1 LIHVKAAQSH
11 GGKKEAAEVV
21 CMISENS
28 PESAPTPKRRRRQ
41 NLEFDFV
48 GLTPSSGRKPKS
60 GAARPAVPAPAPATT
75 PAPTPA
81 PAVDPKMGEAPQAR
95 TISAADAAAAAA
107 RAPVL
112 AQPRPVAATS
122 SPAEPEVSPP
132 GPDASGPIPQ
142 PRKKSAM
149 NQPNPTPITA
159 RRSIERQE
167 REQRAIG
174 TLLQGA
180 GLALISS
187 ILVVAGLAALGGYV
201 LYKQLQDQSASLALL
216 EQNTKQRLFELEMD
230 LTRRD
235 AELAKNLEQ
244 SNLRLTALTSQFE
257 EHRYQTTQTLSELR
271 ARNRELERQLSLY
284 QKKVNDQQSII
295 ARLR

>member
-1 LIHVKAAQSH
+1 MHVKAALPP
-11 GGKKEAAEVV
+11 GGEKEAAEVV
-21 CMISENS
+21 RMISGNP
-28 PESAPTPKRRRRQ
+28 PEPAPAPKRRRRQ
-41 NLEFDFV
+41 NLEFDFA
-48 GLTPSSGRKPKS
+48 GLAPLSARK
-60 GAARPAVPAPAPATT
+60 ARRAVARPAS
-75 PAPTPA
+75 PA
-81 PAVDPKMGEAPQAR
+81 PAVGPEAGDIPQAR

-112 AQPRPVAATS
+112 AQPRPVAETP

-132 GPDASGPIPQ
+132 GPDASGPIHQ
-142 PRKKSAM
+142 PRKESAM
-149 NQPNPTPITA
+149 TQPNPTPITA

-201 LYKQLQDQSASLALL
+201 LYKQMQDQSASLALL
-216 EQNTKQRLFELEMD
+216 EQNTKQRMFELEMD

-235 AELAKNLEQ
+235 TELAKNLEQ

-257 EHRYQTTQTLSELR
+257 EHRYQTTQTLAELR

>member
-1 LIHVKAAQSH
+1 MHVKAALPP
-11 GGKKEAAEVV
+11 GGEKEAAEVV
-21 CMISENS
+21 RMISGNP
-28 PESAPTPKRRRRQ
+28 PEPAPAPKRRRRQ
-41 NLEFDFV
+41 NLEFDFA
-48 GLTPSSGRKPKS
+48 GLAPLSARKPRRA
-60 GAARPAVPAPAPATT
+60 AARPAS
-75 PAPTPA
+75 PA
-81 PAVDPKMGEAPQAR
+81 PAVGPEAGDIPQTR

-112 AQPRPVAATS
+112 AQPRPVAETP

-132 GPDASGPIPQ
+132 GPDASGPIHQ
-142 PRKKSAM
+142 PRKESAM
-149 NQPNPTPITA
+149 TQPNPTPITA

-201 LYKQLQDQSASLALL
+201 LYKQMQDQSASLALL
-216 EQNTKQRLFELEMD
+216 EQNTKQRMFELEMD

-235 AELAKNLEQ
+235 TELAKNLEQ

-257 EHRYQTTQTLSELR
+257 EHRYQTTQTLAELR

>member
-1 LIHVKAAQSH
+1 MHVKAALPP
-11 GGKKEAAEVV
+11 GGEKEAAEAVR
-21 CMISENS
+21 MISGNS
-28 PESAPTPKRRRRQ
+28 PEPAPAPKRRRRQ
-41 NLEFDFV
+41 NLEFDFA
-48 GLTPSSGRKPKS
+48 GLAPSSARKPRRA
-60 GAARPAVPAPAPATT
+60 AARPASPAPVGGVEAGNAPL
-75 PAPTPA
+75 
-81 PAVDPKMGEAPQAR
+81 AR

-107 RAPVL
+107 RSPVL
-112 AQPRPVAATS
+112 AQPRPVAETS

-132 GPDASGPIPQ
+132 GPDASGPIHQ
-142 PRKKSAM
+142 PRKESAM
-149 NQPNPTPITA
+149 TQPHPTPITA
-159 RRSIERQE
+159 SRSIDRQV

-201 LYKQLQDQSASLALL
+201 LYKQMQDQSASLALL
-216 EQNTKQRLFELEMD
+216 EQNTKQRMFELEMD

-235 AELAKNLEQ
+235 TELAKNLEQ

-257 EHRYQTTQTLSELR
+257 EHRYQTTQTLAELR